1 MLNLFGKKT
10 NGNKGKPVNLPSSQN
25 VAEFLAKGAVS
36 IKDIIAPSFIE
47 VDFNHLKID
56 DRYYRTFF
64 VLGYPH
70 YSAPNWLS
78 SILTFD
84 HPLYLSFFIYP
95 TRSQEVVKD
104 LTRKIAEMEAT
115 IESDIKAG

>member
-56 DRYYRTFF
+56 DKYYRSFY
-64 VLGYPH
+64 VVGYPR
-70 YSAPNWLS
+70 YVSANWLYPL
-78 SILTFD
+78 ITFD
-84 HPLYLSFFIYP
+84 HPLYVAMYIYP
-95 TRSQEVVKD
+95 TEAKAVLYD
-104 LTRKIAEMEAT
+104 LKRKIAEMEAT
-115 IESDIKAG
+115 